1 MKHEREIPH
10 YEGEIEA
17 LATKIGRLTFD
28 QLGIFFGFLAEDLNK
43 QSEADF
49 GRNRPKLAAELAEA
63 AHLVEQA
70 KERIDEAWR
79 ISESHM
85 TTEER
90 GE

>member
-10 YEGEIEA
+10 YEGEIDT

-28 QLGIFFGFLAEDLNK
+28 QLGTFLGVLTEDLNE

-49 GRNRPKLAAELAEA
+49 ERNRPKLAAELAEA
-63 AHLVEQA
+63 AHLIEQA
-70 KERIDEAWR
+70 KERIDEAWQ

-90 GE
+90 GK